1 MTELIRK
8 ALFSENGVDRAA
20 LIPSQ
25 QDRERLN
32 LAGDALSH
40 VDELLSGEEGRGEL
54 PPFDENYP
62 GAVREIVEE
71 ADASRLYIMPP
82 FGRLREQPD
91 EVHDSLDEEYA
102 RSGDLAI
109 VTLLSVLEGLSE
121 EDVAALT
128 LPVSFFHGQRAR
140 HERAKSL
147 RLGHPELILEP
158 RSHPFGDSVHE
169 HFHVRT
175 IFCAGAPAEEET
187 PVTKFFSVPT
197 SDADREDV
205 LDDFERLL
213 QQGGGETVHGF
224 VHRGQLDPDDTWSY
238 EYLSPER
245 QREIDEIKELGD
257 VQPLGELF
265 EVKVGRPLPEDIRE
279 RDGESSDEGGIPRLE
294 ARDIRSDGT
303 LSYEDTRLAVDQEE
317 LGENRQV
324 WLWADDICI
333 RQIGGMRSGGGGLV
347 AARVEPHMT
356 PLIAS
361 QNVLVLRPK
370 EGTTEEDADLTLQYL
385 RSESAYQ
392 HLSAEYPRDTSI
404 HITVGQLRNLPVPVA
419 DEDLRGALRSLT
431 EAAEQFERWKRE
443 ALDAASSLF
452 DHPTAKDGKMHI
464 LTTGRRTR
472 QRLRAAEQ
480 QDDLSHRI
488 QTQFPYPI
496 AYRWRTVAASR
507 ADLEGYKRVLEC
519 AEVLCCYLA
528 TIAITTSRATG
539 KEIGYLDHMGERI
552 ADGHGT
558 NLGDWVGILREV
570 RDSKSFRKLPD
581 SAPFYEVTRFMPDG
595 ENADKALSRLKERR
609 DDQAHGRGPDG
620 NDVPSAFEEAKEK
633 LLELLGAA
641 EFLSEYPLRYVER
654 AKADVIENRLTYKY
668 REVMGDHPLVPV
680 QEETIDQTTL
690 ESESLYVVDR
700 SGSLHLLRPLLDR
713 RRCPVCG
720 TWSTFYLDSYLG
732 DEDACRLKS
741 MEHGHTTTD
750 REATEAFRKTG
761 LLPNDE

>member
-1 MTELIRK
+1 MTELVRK
-8 ALFSENGVDRAA
+8 ALFSENGAEGAA
-20 LIPSQ
+20 LTPSQ
-25 QDRERLN
+25 EDRERLN
-32 LAGDALSH
+32 LTGDALSH
-40 VDELLSGEEGRGEL
+40 VDNLLPREARQKDL

-62 GAVREIVEE
+62 EAVREAVEE
-71 ADASRLYIMPP
+71 ASASRFYVVPP
-82 FGRLREQPD
+82 FGRLREQAD
-91 EVHDSLDEEYA
+91 EVHDSLGKKYA

-109 VTLLSVLEGLSE
+109 VTLLSVLEGLSD

-140 HERAKSL
+140 HERARSL
-147 RLGHPELILEP
+147 HLGHPKLILEP
-158 RSHPFGDSVHE
+158 REYSIARRGQLQ
-169 HFHVRT
+169 VRT
-175 IFCAGAPAEEET
+175 VFYAGTPVEEEP

-197 SDADREDV
+197 SEDTDEEDV

-213 QQGGGETVHGF
+213 RQGGGETAYGF
-224 VHRGQLDPDDTWSY
+224 VHRGQMDPDDTWSY

-257 VQPLGELF
+257 VHPLGELF
-265 EVKVGRPLPEDIRE
+265 GVKVGRHLLKDLQEIKESP
-279 RDGESSDEGGIPRLE
+279 GEGNIPWLE
-294 ARDIRSDGT
+294 ARDIRPDGT
-303 LSYEDTRLAVDQEE
+303 LAYEDTRVSVKQEE
-317 LGENRQV
+317 LEGGRHV
-324 WLWADDICI
+324 WLQEDDICV
-333 RQIGGMRSGGGGLV
+333 RQIGGMRSGGGGIV
-347 AARVEPHMT
+347 AGRVGPHGA
-356 PLIAS
+356 PAIAS
-361 QNVLVLRPK
+361 HNVLVLRPR
-370 EGTTEEDADLTLQYL
+370 EETTEEDADLALQYL
-385 RSESAYQ
+385 RSEAAYR
-392 HLSAEYPRDTSI
+392 HLSAQYAGETAI
-404 HITVGQLRNLPVPVA
+404 HITVGELRNLPVPVA

-431 EAAEQFERWKRE
+431 EAAEQFERWKQE

-452 DHPTAKDGKMHI
+452 DHPTAEDGKMHV

-472 QRLRAAEQ
+472 QRLRAAER

-507 ADLEGYKRVLEC
+507 ADLEGYLCVLEC

-528 TIAITTSRATG
+528 TIAIATSMATG
-539 KEIGYLDHMGERI
+539 KEIGYLDHMGGRI
-552 ADGHGT
+552 AKGHGT
-558 NLGDWVGILREV
+558 NLGDWVAILREV

-581 SAPFYEVTRFMPDG
+581 STPFYEVTRFIPDG
-595 ENADKALSRLKERR
+595 EEADKALSSLKERR
-609 DDQAHGRGPDG
+609 DDQAHGRGPESDA
-620 NDVPSAFEEAKEK
+620 VPSAFESAKEE

-654 AKADVIENRLTYKY
+654 TKPDVIENCLTYKY

-680 QEETIDQTTL
+680 HEETIDQTTL

-720 TWSTFYLDSYLG
+720 TWSTFYLDSYLD
-732 DEDACRLKS
+732 DESACRLKS
-741 MEHGHTTTD
+741 MEHGHTTRD

-761 LLPNDE
+761 LLPNDG

>member
-1 MTELIRK
+1 MTVLIRK
-8 ALFSENGVDRAA
+8 ALFNDDRASGIA
-20 LIPSQ
+20 LIQSQ
-25 QDRERLN
+25 EDRERSN
-32 LAGDALSH
+32 LTGDALSH
-40 VDELLSGEEGRGEL
+40 AKDLLPGEAGQEEL
-54 PPFDENYP
+54 PPFDEDYP
-62 GAVREIVEE
+62 GAVREIIEG
-71 ADASRLYIMPP
+71 ADASRFYVVPP
-82 FGRLREQPD
+82 FGRLRSQPD

-121 EDVAALT
+121 EDVAAIT
-128 LPVSFFHGQRAR
+128 LPAPFFHGQRAR
-140 HERAKSL
+140 HERARSL
-147 RLGHPELILEP
+147 HLGHPELILEP
-158 RSHPFGDSVHE
+158 HGHPFGDARPE
-169 HFHVRT
+169 ILVRT
-175 IFCAGAPAEEET
+175 IFYSGAPVGEET
-187 PVTKFFSVPT
+187 PVTKFFSVPE
-197 SDADREDV
+197 SEDRDWGEV
-205 LDDFERLL
+205 VQDFEQLL
-213 QQGGGETVHGF
+213 RQGGGETTYGF
-224 VHRGQLDPDDTWSY
+224 VRRDQLDPDDTWSY
-238 EYLSPER
+238 DSYSPER
-245 QREIDEIKELGD
+245 QRELEEIKELGN

-265 EVKVGRPLPEDIRE
+265 EVKAGRPLHQETRE
-279 RDGESSDEGGIPRLE
+279 KVRESPDEGDISLLE
-294 ARDIRSDGT
+294 ARHIRSDGT
-303 LSYEDTRLAVDQEE
+303 LSYEDTRLAVDRKEMRE
-317 LGENRQV
+317 SDQV
-324 WLWADDICI
+324 WLQPDDICI
-333 RQIGGMRSGGGGLV
+333 RQIGGWSPGRIFAG
-347 AARVEPHMT
+347 RVEPQMT
-356 PLIAS
+356 PIIAS
-361 QNVLVLRPK
+361 NNVLVLRPR
-370 EGTTEEDADLTLQYL
+370 EETTEEDTDLALQYL

-392 HLSAEYPRDTSI
+392 HLSAEYPGDTSI

-431 EAAEQFERWKRE
+431 EAAEQFERWRQE

-558 NLGDWVGILREV
+558 NLGDWVAILREV
-570 RDSKSFRKLPD
+570 RDSNSFRKLPD
-581 SAPFYEVTRFMPDG
+581 SAPFYEVTRFMPD
-595 ENADKALSRLKERR
+595 EEDADKALSSLKDRR

-620 NDVPSAFEEAKEK
+620 NAVPSAFEEAKEK

-654 AKADVIENRLTYKY
+654 TKADVIENRLTYKY

-690 ESESLYVVDR
+690 ESESLYIVDR
-700 SGSLHLLRPLLDR
+700 SDGLHLLRPLLDR

-720 TWSTFYLDSYLG
+720 TWSTFYLDSYLD

-750 REATEAFRKTG
+750 EGVYKAFQKIG
-761 LLPNDE
+761 VLP